1 MDRYSRPM
9 GLVFGSWVVSLL
21 MAVNAFALPNQS
33 YDETRKFM
41 HALAAAHPESTQI
54 FILGQGDT
62 GDIIEGLQIGNG
74 PVHNLVVATHH
85 GNEYG
90 STEVAKGFAQ
100 SIAEKPISGQT
111 IYVIPVLNISGYNS
125 NTREEQAISSD
136 RQWYDPNRDYPGPCG
151 TSGPWHLKSTH
162 MLANFIAEKNIT
174 VSATLHTFSPAVLYP
189 WGISTQ
195 DTSTPYDDTF
205 IKLGQAAAQDS
216 GYNVGNSTLLIY
228 PADGCYEDYAFWK
241 HGIWS
246 MLFELGNSHTP
257 SDSDVA
263 DMVRTNTSGLRRMFE
278 TAPTQRAV
286 DHEFHGK
293 CDTSLRFLGERRE

>member
-1 MDRYSRPM
+1 MDRVRFI
-9 GLVFGSWVVSLL
+9 GLVVLSLSL
-21 MAVNAFALPNQS
+21 SANAFALPTQNYS
-33 YDETRKFM
+33 EVRKFM
-41 HALAAAHPESTQI
+41 HDLAASHRATTEV
-54 FILGQGDT
+54 FILGQGDS
-62 GDIIEGLQIGNG
+62 GDIIEGLKIGNG

-100 SIAEKPISGQT
+100 SVADNPIAGQT

-125 NTREEQAISSD
+125 DNREEQASTDSN
-136 RQWYDPNRDYPGPCG
+136 WYDPNRDYPGPCG
-151 TSGPWHLKSTH
+151 TAGPWHLKSTH
-162 MLANFIAEKNIT
+162 MLADLIDKENIT

-195 DTSTPYDDTF
+195 DVVTPYQDQF
-205 IKLGQAAAQDS
+205 IAIGNAAASDS
-216 GYNVGNSTLLIY
+216 HYDVGNSTLLIY

-246 MLFELGNSHTP
+246 MLFELGNTHTP
-257 SDSDVA
+257 DDNQVA
-263 DMVRTNTSGLRRMFE
+263 DMVKTNTSGLRKMF
-278 TAPTQRAV
+278 TMAPTTRAV

-293 CDTSLRFLGERRE
+293 CDASLKLLGQRME